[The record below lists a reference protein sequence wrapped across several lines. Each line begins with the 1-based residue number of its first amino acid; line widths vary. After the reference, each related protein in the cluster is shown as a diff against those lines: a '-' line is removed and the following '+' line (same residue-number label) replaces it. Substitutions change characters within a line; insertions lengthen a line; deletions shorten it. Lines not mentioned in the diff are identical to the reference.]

1 MRPAV
6 PFNLFAAQ
14 KMNNK
19 CLLLHSE
26 EDLYAK
32 QWKLPT
38 AMEIAINVTAI
49 KTEKKI
55 NNIGCA
61 VKRE

>member
-1 MRPAV
+1 
-6 PFNLFAAQ
+6 
-14 KMNNK
+14 MNNK

-61 VKRE
+61 VKREWAQTQVFWSVV